1 MLVSFAVCR
10 TFTERH
16 SKNHFPVTVLFYV
29 LALPTK
35 IIQRKEI
42 IKAVECL
49 PSILNIWRL

>member
-16 SKNHFPVTVLFYV
+16 SKTHFPVTVLVYV

-35 IIQRKEI
+35 IIQRK
-42 IKAVECL
+42 KSLKLWNV
-49 PSILNIWRL
+49 